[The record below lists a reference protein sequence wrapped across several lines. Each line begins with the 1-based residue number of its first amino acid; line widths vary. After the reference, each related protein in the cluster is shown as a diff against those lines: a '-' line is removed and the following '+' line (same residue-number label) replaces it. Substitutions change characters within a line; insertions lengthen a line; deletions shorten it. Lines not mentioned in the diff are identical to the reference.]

1 MSEESKTALEQFNS
15 FLSDDNDEGNNVG
28 FITPNIELKL
38 SAQKRKECREILLE
52 IRKFGVSQRQILYLI
67 YLLSLELEDN
77 VTMKSLVTAIGQ
89 NRENIKPESL
99 DVSNKDSG
107 IIIEPESL

>member
-1 MSEESKTALEQFNS
+1 MSEENKTALEQFNS
-15 FLSDDNDEGNNVG
+15 FLSDENNEENNVG
-28 FITPNIELKL
+28 YITPNIEMKL

-52 IRKFGVSQRQILYLI
+52 IRKFGVSQRQILYLV

-77 VTMKSLVTAIGQ
+77 VTMRALVSAIGQ

-107 IIIEPESL
+107 LIIEPGSL